1 MKMNISPVRTL
12 ELRRNSAE
20 ETGGGGT
27 YAIAEVALVDQVA
40 GKDYVTAL
48 GVAVRQDEM
57 SDTVKAQRE
66 ALITASKVSAAQLA
80 DTQSRQFLDT
90 SMPTATPQEKQAVL
104 DTVKTAENSVV
115 PTTVTV

>member
-1 MKMNISPVRTL
+1 MKMNLGPVRTL

-27 YAIAEVALVDQVA
+27 YTIAELALVDQVA

-57 SDTVKAQRE
+57 SDTVKKQRE
-66 ALITASKVSAAQLA
+66 SAIAAAKVSNAQYLE
-80 DTQSRQFLDT
+80 TVSRQAVN
-90 SMPTATPQEKQAVL
+90 SSVL

>member
-20 ETGGGGT
+20 ETGGGT
-27 YAIAEVALVDQVA
+27 YHIAEIAIVDNVA
-40 GKDYVTAL
+40 GDDFVTAL

-57 SDTVKAQRE
+57 SDTVKKQRE
-66 ALITASKVSAAQLA
+66 AAIAAAKVSNAKYL
-80 DTQSRQFLDT
+80 DTVSRQSIDA
-90 SMPTATPQEKQAVL
+90 SVL

>member
-1 MKMNISPVRTL
+1 MKMNINPVRTL

-57 SDTVKAQRE
+57 SDTVKKQRE
-66 ALITASKVSAAQLA
+66 AAIAAAKVSNA
-80 DTQSRQFLDT
+80 QFLDT
-90 SMPTATPQEKQAVL
+90 VSRQSSETAVL
-104 DTVKTAENSVV
+104 QTVKTAENSVV

>member
-57 SDTVKAQRE
+57 SDTVKKQRE
-66 ALITASKVSAAQLA
+66 AAIAAAKVSNAQHLE
-80 DTQSRQFLDT
+80 TVSRQSID
-90 SMPTATPQEKQAVL
+90 ATVL
-104 DTVKTAENSVV
+104 DTVKAAENRVV

>member
-1 MKMNISPVRTL
+1 MKMNINPVRTL
-12 ELRRNSAE
+12 ELRRSCAE
-20 ETGGGGT
+20 ESGGGT
-27 YAIAEVALVDQVA
+27 YAIAEVALVDHVA
-40 GKDYVTAL
+40 GNDYVTAL

-57 SDTVKAQRE
+57 SDKVKKQRE
-66 ALITASKVSAAQLA
+66 AALAAAKVSNAQYL
-80 DTQSRQFLDT
+80 DTVSRQSLDN

>member
-1 MKMNISPVRTL
+1 MNISPVRTL

-20 ETGGGGT
+20 ETGGGT
-27 YAIAEVALVDQVA
+27 YHIAEIAIVDNVA
-40 GKDYVTAL
+40 GDDFVTAL

-57 SDTVKAQRE
+57 SDTVKKQRE
-66 ALITASKVSAAQLA
+66 AAIAAAKVSNAQYL
-80 DTQSRQFLDT
+80 DTVSRQSLDN

>member
-1 MKMNISPVRTL
+1 MKMNINPVRTL

-27 YAIAEVALVDQVA
+27 YAIAELALVDHVA
-40 GKDYVTAL
+40 GKDYATAL

-57 SDTVKAQRE
+57 SDTVKKQRE
-66 ALITASKVSAAQLA
+66 AAIAAAKVSNAEYL
-80 DTQSRQFLDT
+80 DIVSRQSIDA
-90 SMPTATPQEKQAVL
+90 SVL